1 MRLIAVFILTS
12 LLALTGCNT
21 TPLPDACY
29 QKAES
34 GRCRAAKTRYY
45 FDDRENRCKAFI
57 WGGCEGSVPF
67 DTAQQCFQQCGGDV
81 PTEDKPVKESLQH
94 E

>member
-1 MRLIAVFILTS
+1 MRLLSVFALS
-12 LLALTGCNT
+12 ALLPLTGCTT

-29 QKAES
+29 QKADS

-67 DTAQQCFQQCGGDV
+67 DTEDQCFQQCGGDA
-81 PTEDKPVKESLQH
+81 PMADQPVKETLQH